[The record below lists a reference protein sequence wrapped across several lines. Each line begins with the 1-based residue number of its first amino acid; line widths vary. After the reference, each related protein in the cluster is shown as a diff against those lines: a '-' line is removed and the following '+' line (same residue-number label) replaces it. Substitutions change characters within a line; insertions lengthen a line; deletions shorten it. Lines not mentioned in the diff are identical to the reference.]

1 MRAGNEQRRTR
12 ELSATLTSDARFRLL
27 VDAITDYAIY
37 MLDPAGNI
45 ASWNAGAERFNGY
58 TAPEVMGR
66 HFSLFYTDED
76 RRRGLPATA
85 LETSA
90 SAGKFEAGGWRV
102 RKDGSRFWAHVVIDP
117 IRDPSGDLIG
127 FAKITRDLT
136 ERKAAERT
144 LQHSQDELRLLV
156 QSVIDYAIYRLDPTG
171 RVASWNAGAQRIK
184 GYLPNEII
192 GQHFSRFY
200 TEEDRAAGE
209 PQRALATAEREGRY
223 EKEGF
228 RIRKDGTRFWAH
240 VVIDP
245 IRDPDGRLRGFAKI
259 TRDITER
266 RDAQQKLEK
275 AREALFQSQ
284 KMDAIGKLTG
294 GIAHDFNNLLTAV
307 LGSLELVQRRIG
319 DDPKVAP
326 LVANAMQAAQRG
338 ASLTQRMLAF
348 ARRQDL
354 KPEAID
360 IPSLVSGMTDLLDRS
375 LGSNITIVT
384 RFPPTM
390 GPVLADR
397 NQLEMALLNLAVNAR
412 DAMPVGGT
420 ITIEA
425 RERELA

>member
-1 MRAGNEQRRTR
+1 MRASSRERRTG
-12 ELSATLTSDARFRLL
+12 ELSTALSGDERFRLL
-27 VDAITDYAIY
+27 VDAVTDYAIY

-45 ASWNAGAERFNGY
+45 ASWNAGAERFKGY
-58 TAPEVMGR
+58 TAQEVMGR
-66 HFSLFYTDED
+66 HFSLFYPDED

-90 SAGKFEAGGWRV
+90 RAGKFEAEGWRV

-117 IRDPSGDLIG
+117 IREPSGELLG
-127 FAKITRDLT
+127 FAKITRDIT
-136 ERKAAERT
+136 ERKAAEQS
-144 LQHSQDELRLLV
+144 LQHSQEELRLLV

-184 GYLPNEII
+184 GYLPEEII

-209 PQRALATAEREGRY
+209 PARALATAEREGRY

-307 LGSLELVQRRIG
+307 LGSLSSSS
-319 DDPKVAP
+319 
-326 LVANAMQAAQRG
+326 G
-338 ASLTQRMLAF
+338 ASATIRRWRRWWPMPCRPRSGAPASPSACWPSRV
-348 ARRQDL
+348 ARISNRR
-354 KPEAID
+354 
-360 IPSLVSGMTDLLDRS
+360 RS
-375 LGSNITIVT
+375 TFRPWS
-384 RFPPTM
+384 P
-390 GPVLADR
+390 A
-397 NQLEMALLNLAVNAR
+397 
-412 DAMPVGGT
+412 
-420 ITIEA
+420 
-425 RERELA
+425 